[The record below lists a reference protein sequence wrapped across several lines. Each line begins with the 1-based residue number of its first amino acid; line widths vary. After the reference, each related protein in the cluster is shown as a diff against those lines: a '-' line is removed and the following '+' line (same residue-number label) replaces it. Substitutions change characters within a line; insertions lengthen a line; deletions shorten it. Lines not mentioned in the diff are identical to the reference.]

1 MQKIRLGIIGTGII
15 VDEAHAPALK
25 RLTDRFEVTALCN
38 RTRAK
43 AETLASNLGV
53 DGKNIWQDWQKFLA
67 EAPVDAVLLALP
79 IELNYPVSRA
89 AAAAG
94 KHVLCEKP
102 VGQSQQEAQG
112 AVGLPAEFGVTFMV
126 AEDIEFVPHFA
137 HAARLVAEG
146 EIGKPKLIQ
155 WNVFNFMA
163 MSNKYAQTRWR
174 TEHVFPGG
182 YVMDGGVHFVHVLQ
196 MLAGPIQSVKAETR
210 SLDPRLGKVDSAFA
224 LLTHRSGVLSSL
236 NMSWQTQMTQP
247 TPLLV
252 FGEKASLAVSEEKIL
267 RKGNESEE
275 VKEIFFERED
285 DYYLQFIEFHE
296 AVTGNRAPSVS
307 TESCA
312 HDVEVIL
319 AILEAA
325 RGGDSVSL

>member
-43 AETLASNLGV
+43 AETLAGNLGINS
-53 DGKNIWQDWQKFLA
+53 KNIWQDWQQFLA

-89 AAAAG
+89 AAKAG

-102 VGQSQQEAQG
+102 VGQSRQEAQG
-112 AVGLPAEFGVTFMV
+112 AMGLASEFGVTFMV

-137 HAARLVAEG
+137 RAASLVAEG
-146 EIGKPKLIQ
+146 AIGKPKLIQ

-196 MLAGPIQSVKAETR
+196 MLAGRVKSVKAETR
-210 SLDPRLGKVDSAFA
+210 TLDPRLGKVDSAFA
-224 LLTHRSGVLSSL
+224 LLSHESGVLSSL
-236 NMSWQTQMTQP
+236 NMSWQTRMAKP

-252 FGEKASLAVSEEKIL
+252 FGESASLAVSEENIL
-267 RKGNESEE
+267 LTDNESED
-275 VKEIFFERED
+275 VRAIAFERED
-285 DYYLQFIEFHE
+285 DYYLQLIEFHE
-296 AVTGNRAPSVS
+296 AVTANRAPSVS

-319 AILEAA
+319 AILEA
-325 RGGDSVSL
+325 GSHGNSVSL

>member
-15 VDEAHAPALK
+15 VEEAHAPALG
-25 RLTDRFEVTALCN
+25 RLKDRFQVTALCN
-38 RTRAK
+38 RTREK
-43 AETLASNLGV
+43 AEKLAVELGV
-53 DGKNIWQDWQKFLA
+53 DDKNIWQDWQKFLA

-79 IELNYPVSRA
+79 IQLNYPVSRA

-102 VGQSQQEAQG
+102 VGQSMEEAHG
-112 AVGLPAEFGVTFMV
+112 AIGLAKEFGVTFMV
-126 AEDIEFVPHFA
+126 AEDIEFVPQFA
-137 HAARLVAEG
+137 RAAELVASG
-146 EIGKPKLIQ
+146 EIGKTTLIQ

-182 YVMDGGVHFVHVLQ
+182 YVMDGGVHFVHVMQ
-196 MLAGPIQSVKAETR
+196 MLAGPVSSVKAETR
-210 SLDPRLGKVDSAFA
+210 AIDPRLGKVDSAFA
-224 LLTHRSGVLSSL
+224 LLTHKSGVLSSL
-236 NMSWQTQMTQP
+236 NMSWQTQAPKP

-252 FGEKASLAVSEEKIL
+252 FGSKASLTVSEDKIL
-267 RKGNESEE
+267 LTDNESEQAR
-275 VKEIFFERED
+275 EIAFEPED
-285 DYYLQFIEFHE
+285 DYYSQFIEFHD
-296 AVTGNRAPSVS
+296 AITGNRPPSVS

-325 RGGDSVSL
+325 RSGNTVSL

>member
-1 MQKIRLGIIGTGII
+1 MKKIRLGIIGTGII
-15 VDEAHAPALK
+15 VNEAHAPALK

-38 RTRAK
+38 RSRAK
-43 AETLASNLGV
+43 AESLARDLGV
-53 DGKNIWQDWQKFLA
+53 NDKNIWQDWQEFLTD
-67 EAPVDAVLLALP
+67 APVDAVLLALP

-102 VGQSQQEAQG
+102 VGQNMDEARG

-126 AEDIEFVPHFA
+126 AEDIEFVPQFA
-137 HAARLVAEG
+137 KAAELVADG
-146 EIGKPKLIQ
+146 EIGKPTLIQ

-196 MLAGPIQSVKAETR
+196 MLAGPIESVKAETR
-210 SLDPRLGKVDSAFA
+210 TLDPRLGKVDSAFA
-224 LLTHRSGVLSSL
+224 LLTHGSGILSSL
-236 NMSWQTQMTQP
+236 NMSWQTQMPQP

-252 FGEKASLAVSEEKIL
+252 FGEKASLSVSEEKIL
-267 RKGNESEE
+267 RTDNESGD
-275 VKEIFFERED
+275 VREIAFERED

-296 AVTGNRAPSVS
+296 AVTGNRPPSVS

-325 RGGDSVSL
+325 RRGESVSL